1 MAAEV
6 KVMEKQREYERKTT
20 ARNRGNS
27 IARRRW
33 DLDVKSTE
41 EEREETEERMK

>member
-6 KVMEKQREYERKTT
+6 KVMKKQRDERKTT
-20 ARNRGNS
+20 ARNRANS
-27 IARRRW
+27 IARSQRW

-41 EEREETEERMK
+41 EEREETKGKDR